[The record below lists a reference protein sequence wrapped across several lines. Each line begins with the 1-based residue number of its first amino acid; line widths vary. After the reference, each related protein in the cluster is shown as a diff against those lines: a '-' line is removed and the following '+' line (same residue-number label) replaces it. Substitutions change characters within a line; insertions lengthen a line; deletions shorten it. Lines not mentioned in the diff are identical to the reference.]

1 MLSTYGQPSSI
12 CPRDFPSSKEVTMR
26 GFLFWF
32 GDAFAHAMGA
42 LGWEDK
48 KTVPPPIGLQ
58 PYTGFRD
65 KRGHG
70 Y

>member
-1 MLSTYGQPSSI
+1 
-12 CPRDFPSSKEVTMR
+12 MR
-26 GFLFWF
+26 GFLLWF

-48 KTVPPPIGLQ
+48 KTVPPPIGMQ
-58 PYTGFRD
+58 PYTGFHG

>member
-1 MLSTYGQPSSI
+1 
-12 CPRDFPSSKEVTMR
+12 MR
-26 GFLFWF
+26 GFPFCL
-32 GDAFAHAMGA
+32 GDAFAHAMGS

-58 PYTGFRD
+58 PYTGFRT